1 MKEKIL
7 IVDDE
12 PNMLRLLGLALDH
25 EGYEIAVAQDADQAL
40 AKVQSTTPDLIILD
54 VMLPRVSGLE
64 LCARLRQLPQTANV
78 PIIMLS
84 AKGEV
89 ADKIAGLKVGAD
101 EYVVKPVDMAEMVAR
116 VAALLERT
124 RRLRA
129 EQPEKAGQVV
139 SFIGAKGGV
148 GTTTVVLNVGVAMAQ
163 QGKAV
168 VAAEFRPYW
177 GSFPVLLGLPLGK
190 GLETLIGL
198 SPERITPRAVSACLA
213 REHSGMQLLCAPR
226 TLETEVR
233 IEPGQAEAI
242 LASLSSLADHV
253 LVDLPPQPAP
263 SSEAAIRA
271 SRWVFLV
278 LEPVRDC
285 LESAVAQAG
294 RIKALVS
301 AGTDL
306 RALAVNRVPLAAPLP
321 LAEIGDRLGFPV
333 LAAVPPAADE
343 CSRAQQL
350 GRALMHVLP
359 EALVSQAYREMAQ
372 ALA

>member
-25 EGYEIAVAQDADQAL
+25 EGYEIGVAQDADQAL
-40 AKVQSTTPDLIILD
+40 AKVQSATPDLIILD

-89 ADKIAGLKVGAD
+89 ADKIAGLKAGAD

-163 QGKAV
+163 QGKTV
-168 VAAEFRPYW
+168 IAAEFRPYW
-177 GSFPVLLGLPLGK
+177 GSFPALLGLPAGK
-190 GLETLIGL
+190 GLETILGL
-198 SPERITPRAVSACLA
+198 PPERITPRAVSACLT

-226 TLETEVR
+226 TLEAEVR

-242 LASLSSLADHV
+242 LTTLSSLADYV

-263 SSEAAIRA
+263 SSEVAIRA

-278 LEPVRDC
+278 VEPVREC

-306 RALAVNRVPLAAPLP
+306 RALAVNRAPLAAPLL
-321 LAEIGDRLGFPV
+321 LAEIGDRIGFPV
-333 LAAVPPAADE
+333 LGAIPPASDE

-359 EALVSQAYREMAQ
+359 DALVSQAYREMAQ